1 MLVLLLLLVASGD
14 CQKVPPQKKIKV
26 TLKQETD
33 VGELVA
39 WASAL
44 SCKKVLLPKTLQ
56 DRKVTLYAP
65 DTMTAEQGWPL
76 FLAALNSV
84 GLTVLPSGD
93 SLVVSET
100 LRAKE
105 AAPVLDTL
113 PADDRYVTQMLKL
126 EHATPTEVATVLDKL
141 RSKDAQLIPHDP
153 SGTLIVMDTSAN
165 VRRMA
170 QVARS
175 LDVAGPSENFWIIP
189 LHGGNATQM
198 ADRISQV
205 FPPAAKDKP
214 GLKIVGDDASRSLL
228 LVAPE
233 ATYQKVVALVRK
245 LEETREN
252 NNDDEDG
259 WLHLVPLQHANA
271 DDLAATLGALGG
283 VSVGSAPAS
292 QSKPLATTGSTT
304 GAPPVARPPTPS
316 GSSSASASA
325 TATATAL
332 FSGEVRVIAEHASN
346 SLIVMA
352 SAQDFLQLRT
362 LIRKLDVARR
372 QVLIEA
378 TILEVSMDHLRDLK
392 LSFHGGDASGSGNV
406 VFGGSNAGSTI
417 GAATS
422 DGQQA
427 LLGDMAQGL
436 AVGVIG
442 APFEVLPGVSVPS
455 FGVFLHALAT
465 STDVHILS
473 TPHLMTMDNEPATIV
488 VGQNLPFQGAA
499 PPAAA
504 ATGTTT
510 LVQGYIPVER
520 KDVALSLSI
529 TPQINEGGSVRL
541 KVMQE
546 VSDVLAAN
554 FNNLGPA
561 TSKRH
566 LETTVEVDNEQP
578 IVLGGLITERVEE
591 TESKVPILGDIP
603 ILGWFFKSQT
613 KHVTKANLL
622 IFLVPYVIHDRSD
635 LRRIYERKDR
645 ESREFAERQTAF
657 RDARDLHAD
666 IDYRHKRGLLVA
678 IDRAAREADED
689 AALRARLSQ
698 KRASAGPIS
707 PASPIAG
714 AGASTAAAK
723 EIDPRT
729 PR

>member
-1 MLVLLLLLVASGD
+1 MLVLLLVLAASGD

-93 SLVVSET
+93 ALVVSET

-105 AAPVLDTL
+105 AAPVLDAL
-113 PADDRYVTQMLKL
+113 PHDDRYVTQMVKL
-126 EHATPTEVATVLDKL
+126 EHATPTEVSTVLDKL

-153 SGTLIVMDTSAN
+153 SGTLIMMDTAAN
-165 VRRMA
+165 VRRMV
-170 QVARS
+170 QIARS
-175 LDVAGPSENFWIIP
+175 LDVAGPSETLWIIP
-189 LHGGNATQM
+189 LRSGNASQM
-198 ADRISQV
+198 AERLGQV
-205 FPPAAKDKP
+205 FPSPAKDKP
-214 GLKIVGDDASRSLL
+214 GLKIVGDDTSRSLL

-252 NNDDEDG
+252 NADDEDG
-259 WLHLVPLQHANA
+259 WVHLVPLQHANA
-271 DDLAATLGALGG
+271 DELAATLGAMGG
-283 VSVGSAPAS
+283 VSVGSTPVT
-292 QSKPLATTGSTT
+292 QSKPATTTGAT
-304 GAPPVARPPTPS
+304 GAPPIARPPTPS
-316 GSSSASASA
+316 GGSSSASATTSA
-325 TATATAL
+325 SAL
-332 FSGEVRVIAEHASN
+332 FGGEVRVIADHASN
-346 SLIVMA
+346 SLIVLA
-352 SAQDFLQLRT
+352 SAQDFLQLRN
-362 LIRKLDVARR
+362 LIRRLDVARR

-378 TILEVSMDHLRDLK
+378 TILEVSLDRLRDIG
-392 LSFHGGDASGSGNV
+392 LSLHGGDVSGSGNV
-406 VFGGSNAGSTI
+406 VFGGSNAGPTL
-417 GAATS
+417 GAGTT
-422 DGQQA
+422 DGQTA

-442 APFEVLPGVSVPS
+442 TPFEALPGISVPS

-465 STDVHILS
+465 STDVHVLS
-473 TPHLMTMDNEPATIV
+473 TPHLMTMDNEPASIV

-499 PPAAA
+499 PPAASA
-504 ATGTTT
+504 SGTTT
-510 LVQGYIPVER
+510 LVQGFIPVER

-541 KVMQE
+541 KVVQE

-578 IVLGGLITERVEE
+578 IVLGGLINERVEE

-603 ILGWFFKSQT
+603 ILGWFFKSQKKHTT
-613 KHVTKANLL
+613 KSNLL
-622 IFLVPYVIHDRSD
+622 IFLVPYVIHDRAD

-645 ESREFAERQTAF
+645 EAREFAERETAF
-657 RDARDLHAD
+657 RDARDLHAQ

-678 IDRAAREADED
+678 IDHAAREADED
-689 AALRARLSQ
+689 EALKARLSQ
-698 KRASAGPIS
+698 RRAAAGPIS
-707 PASPIAG
+707 PSPAVGADASAK
-714 AGASTAAAK
+714 AAK
-723 EIDPRT
+723 ETDPRT

>member
-1 MLVLLLLLVASGD
+1 MLLLLVLFVASGD

-44 SCKKVLLPKTLQ
+44 SCKKILLPKTLQ
-56 DRKVTLYAP
+56 DRKVTLFAP

-93 SLVVSET
+93 ALVVSET

-105 AAPVLDTL
+105 AAPVLDAL
-113 PADDRYVTQMLKL
+113 PHDDRYVTQMLKF

-141 RSKDAQLIPHDP
+141 RSKDAQLIPHDA
-153 SGTLIVMDTSAN
+153 SGTLIVMDTAAN

-175 LDVAGPSENFWIIP
+175 LDVAGPSETFWIIP
-189 LHGGNATQM
+189 LRAGNATQV
-198 ADRISQV
+198 ADRIGQV

-259 WLHLVPLQHANA
+259 WVHLVPLEHANA
-271 DDLAATLGALGG
+271 DELAATLGAMGG
-283 VSVGSAPAS
+283 VSVGSTPAS
-292 QSKPLATTGSTT
+292 QSKPVATAGAT
-304 GAPPVARPPTPS
+304 GAPPIARPPTPS
-316 GSSSASASA
+316 GASSASA
-325 TATATAL
+325 TASPSAL
-332 FSGEVRVIAEHASN
+332 FGGEVRVIAEHASN
-346 SLIVMA
+346 SLIVLA
-352 SAQDFLQLRT
+352 SAQDYLQLKN
-362 LIRKLDVARR
+362 LIRKLDVTRR

-378 TILEVSMDHLRDLK
+378 TILEVSLDRLRDLN
-392 LSFHGGDASGSGNV
+392 LSLHGGDVSGSGNV
-406 VFGGSNAGSTI
+406 VFGGSNAGATI

-442 APFEVLPGVSVPS
+442 SPFEVLPGVSVPS

-499 PPAAA
+499 PPPAAA
-504 ATGTTT
+504 SGTTT
-510 LVQGYIPVER
+510 LVQGFIPVER

-529 TPQINEGGSVRL
+529 TPQINQGGSVRL
-541 KVMQE
+541 KVVQE

-578 IVLGGLITERVEE
+578 IVLGGLITERVED

-603 ILGWFFKSQT
+603 ILGWFFKSQK
-613 KHVTKANLL
+613 KHTTKANLL

-689 AALRARLSQ
+689 AALRARLGQ

-707 PASPIAG
+707 PPSPAVGAASSTG
-714 AGASTAAAK
+714 AATG
-723 EIDPRT
+723 IDPQT
-729 PR
+729 LH